1 MDQLVKA
8 LDLKREIEMTAA
20 DYYAA
25 EKGLNERYLR
35 EIVQSAT
42 RVNYGQDL
50 DELHALGSHVS
61 VVLLDA
67 VLIPWD
73 EPTGAI
79 LLITLFLSS
88 IFAKTPSL

>member
-50 DELHALGSHVS
+50 DELHALGSHAS
-61 VVLLDA
+61 ALFYWHA
-67 VLIPWD
+67 VLPRV
-73 EPTGAI
+73 
-79 LLITLFLSS
+79 LYLQYY
-88 IFAKTPSL
+88 

>member
-1 MDQLVKA
+1 VYENAPAFINMDQLVKA

-61 VVLLDA
+61 AVLLEAVLLD
-67 VLIPWD
+67 
-73 EPTGAI
+73 
-79 LLITLFLSS
+79 LSLGMS
-88 IFAKTPSL
+88 QQEQSY